1 MRIHD
6 PDVVFTD
13 LALAILGGYLAWR
26 LARGSG
32 FLATRGVWLMAALAS
47 AALWGALFHAFFPG
61 GTTTTAGLL
70 AWVPVSLS
78 IMVVASVL
86 LALGLRLLVPL
97 LSDRVRLLL
106 TGAYAAA
113 FTVVVLFVDQSYGT
127 IVRFYAPT
135 LILFL
140 VAALWHAG
148 RGGGWPWWLLA
159 IGIVIS
165 IVAALLQ
172 QMRVSLH
179 PAYFD
184 HNAVYH
190 VLQGIALVL
199 LYAGFRRVSLAD
211 GTDRARRRE

>member
-1 MRIHD
+1 
-6 PDVVFTD
+6 
-13 LALAILGGYLAWR
+13 
-26 LARGSG
+26 
-32 FLATRGVWLMAALAS
+32 MAGLAS
-47 AALWGALFHAFFPG
+47 AAFWGALFHAFFPDD
-61 GTTTTAGLL
+61 TTTTAGFL

-97 LSDRVRLLL
+97 MSDRVRRLL

-113 FTVVVLFVDQSYGT
+113 FTAVVLFVDQSYGT

-140 VAALWHAG
+140 VASLWHAS

-159 IGIVIS
+159 VGVVIS
-165 IVAALLQ
+165 ILAAVLQ
-172 QMRVSLH
+172 QMRISLH
-179 PAYFD
+179 PTYFD

-199 LYAGFRRVSLAD
+199 LYVGFRRVSLAD

>member
-1 MRIHD
+1 MRIRD

-13 LALAILGGYLAWR
+13 LALAILGAYLAWR

-32 FLATRGVWLMAALAS
+32 FLTTRGVWLMAGLAS
-47 AALWGALFHAFFPG
+47 AAFWGAVFHAFFPG
-61 GTTTTAGLL
+61 DTTTTAGFL

-97 LSDRVRLLL
+97 MSHGVRRLL

-113 FTVVVLFVDQSYGT
+113 FTAVVLFVDQSYGT

-140 VAALWHAG
+140 VASLWHAS

-159 IGIVIS
+159 IGVVIS
-165 IVAALLQ
+165 ILAAVMQ
-172 QMRVSLH
+172 QMRISLH
-179 PAYFD
+179 PTYFD

-199 LYAGFRRVSLAD
+199 LYVGFRRVSLAD
-211 GTDRARRRE
+211 ATDRARRRE